1 MPTLEIDGIGKVKI
15 DDADWNNL
23 NNQGKQEL
31 VNRIAREGT
40 TPEPKEQST
49 AESIVGGGRTGLQGL
64 TLGFGDELE
73 AGLRTGFGLLGDY
86 DETVGDIRKNIKDFR
101 RENPELALG
110 LEIGGGLVTGGLGA
124 ARAAGSAL
132 GREAIRRFG
141 TTGFGAG
148 VGATEGA
155 IAGVGAGED
164 AESRAT
170 GGLVGGVLGG
180 GLGAAIPSVINL
192 GKGFADR
199 VSLPFRGD
207 KAVQTASDKK
217 IVQGIERSD
226 KTVEDV
232 IDDVRGTPNAM
243 IADTGTGTQRLTRG
257 AAGISGEGAD
267 IAQKNLDERMLS
279 LGDEI
284 ADDINQVFN
293 VNKSSLEVLDD
304 IASKQ
309 KLNAN
314 ADYDAAF
321 NLDGKPVT
329 VSADKVKPFL
339 NLLERSSV
347 IPLSPAKY
355 FPSIN

>member
-1 MPTLEIDGIGKVKI
+1 MPTLDIEGVGKVKI

-101 RENPELALG
+101 RENPALALG
-110 LEIGGGLVTGGLGA
+110 LEVGGGLLTGGLGA

-180 GLGAAIPSVINL
+180 GLGAAIPSVISA
-192 GKGFADR
+192 GKGVVDR
-199 VSLPFRGD
+199 FTLPRRGD
-207 KAVQTASDKK
+207 KAIQTASDKK
-217 IVQGIERSD
+217 IIQGIE
-226 KTVEDV
+226 
-232 IDDVRGTPNAM
+232 
-243 IADTGTGTQRLTRG
+243 
-257 AAGISGEGAD
+257 
-267 IAQKNLDERMLS
+267 
-279 LGDEI
+279 
-284 ADDINQVFN
+284 
-293 VNKSSLEVLDD
+293 
-304 IASKQ
+304 
-309 KLNAN
+309 
-314 ADYDAAF
+314 
-321 NLDGKPVT
+321 
-329 VSADKVKPFL
+329 
-339 NLLERSSV
+339 
-347 IPLSPAKY
+347 
-355 FPSIN
+355 